1 MHPRT
6 RDGLGARVLRAWRM
20 DTTLYRELAA
30 PESGAWQAAAVIA
43 IAAVA
48 SGLGWGSLR
57 LIDSVRAGTESM
69 DFGAA
74 IVQSSIPNA
83 FVSALAFLVAWPVW
97 ATGLWVVGMRWT
109 PADYPP
115 PYLGHV
121 ARALAFAQAPAMLR
135 VVPALLVVVV
145 GFARGVEGIQSGVL
159 WVTTFWL
166 VVLIDVWVLA
176 GTYLALRK
184 ALGLSNARTL
194 VALVTV
200 GLVIGAL
207 VGFAALLLSGIAG
220 RDMVGLRDDFIAG
233 FRDDGLSAMD
243 VAVGLDFNLRFIGQS
258 GMVLYILSES
268 VLHPLVGMGDI

>member
-1 MHPRT
+1 
-6 RDGLGARVLRAWRM
+6 
-20 DTTLYRELAA
+20 
-30 PESGAWQAAAVIA
+30 
-43 IAAVA
+43 
-48 SGLGWGSLR
+48 
-57 LIDSVRAGTESM
+57 
-69 DFGAA
+69 
-74 IVQSSIPNA
+74 
-83 FVSALAFLVAWPVW
+83 
-97 ATGLWVVGMRWT
+97 
-109 PADYPP
+109 
-115 PYLGHV
+115 
-121 ARALAFAQAPAMLR
+121 MLR

>member
-6 RDGLGARVLRAWRM
+6 RVELGARVLRAWRM
-20 DTTLYRELAA
+20 DTTLYREVAA
-30 PESGAWQAAAVIA
+30 PESGAWQAAAVIV

-48 SGLGWGSLR
+48 SGIGWGSLG
-57 LIDSVRAGTESM
+57 LFDSVHSGTESM
-69 DFGAA
+69 DFAVA
-74 IVQSSIPNA
+74 IVQSGIPSA
-83 FVSALAFLVAWPVW
+83 LVSALAFLVAWPVW

-109 PADYPP
+109 PADHPP
-115 PYLGHV
+115 PHLGHV

-159 WVTTFWL
+159 WVTNFWL
-166 VVLIDVWVLA
+166 VVLIDVWVVA

-184 ALGLSNARTL
+184 ALGLSNGRTL

-207 VGFAALLLSGIAG
+207 VGLATLLLSGIGG
-220 RDMVGLRDDFIAG
+220 RDMVGLREDFIAG
-233 FRDDGLSAMD
+233 FRDDGLSATD

-258 GMVLYILSES
+258 GMVLYILSKS